1 MKKSIIIF
9 ILYLFLLHNPV
20 IPEAVKNPDK
30 SAVSFREARVYL
42 VREEGNLFTVTK
54 SLTHNFYFLMPVKG

>member
-1 MKKSIIIF
+1 
-9 ILYLFLLHNPV
+9 V